1 MTGVVPVAF
10 VTTVP
15 AQVMFGMV
23 PVWMTAIAVGITA
36 AVVGL
41 VVLLWN
47 RELRRYAGAM
57 G

>member
-1 MTGVVPVAF
+1 
-10 VTTVP
+10 
-15 AQVMFGMV
+15 MFGMV
-23 PVWMTAIAVGITA
+23 PVWMTVIAVGITA